1 MDQYASD
8 GCYGTDQVPLTPQFL
23 LAAFRF
29 LSLWNRT
36 LLVCPNSGSAGAQ
49 PAQPA
54 PTSRVPAI
62 FFTHTDTVEAAQID
76 TRTDMRLDAHLSAP
90 PVIPIPDEDD
100 DLHEAPPDI
109 EMPLSTAVED
119 AFAHLERAI
128 DNVHAEHPTHPGFDP
143 LFYLALSNLF

>member
-1 MDQYASD
+1 MAVTAQIRS
-8 GCYGTDQVPLTPQFL
+8 
-23 LAAFRF
+23 
-29 LSLWNRT
+29 LSLPSSCWQHSAS
-36 LLVCPNSGSAGAQ
+36 LLLEPGFPTSAQ

-54 PTSRVPAI
+54 RASRAPAT

-76 TRTDMRLDAHLSAP
+76 TRADMRLDAHLSAP
-90 PVIPIPDEDD
+90 PAIPIPEEDD

-128 DNVHAEHPTHPGFDP
+128 DNMHAEH
-143 LFYLALSNLF
+143 L